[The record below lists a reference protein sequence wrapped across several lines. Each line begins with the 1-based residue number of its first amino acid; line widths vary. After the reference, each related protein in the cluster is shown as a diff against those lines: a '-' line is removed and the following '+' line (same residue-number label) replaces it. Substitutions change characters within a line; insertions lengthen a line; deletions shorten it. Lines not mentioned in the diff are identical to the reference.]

1 MLIDALALMLLG
13 VLAVPGLIIA
23 KRPDAKK
30 IIDKIAPY
38 QGWIGAIIAVWG
50 VVRLFSWLSMFG
62 LLSLGVGGI
71 LRWVFYTAYVFLSI
85 ALGFMLGIGVIKSFV
100 KNPQAQAKMDEML
113 ARLAP
118 KQGILGLLAIGVGF
132 VVLLMSFGLF

>member
-1 MLIDALALMLLG
+1 MLIDALALILLG

-50 VVRLFSWLSMFG
+50 VVRLIGWLSMFG
-62 LLSLGVGGI
+62 WLGLGVGGI
-71 LRWVFYTAYVFLSI
+71 LRWVVYTAFVFLSI

-100 KNPQAQAKMDEML
+100 KNPQAQAKMDETL
-113 ARLAP
+113 SKLAP
-118 KQGILGLLAIGVGF
+118 KQGLLGLLAIGVGF